1 MAAISSAKDELI
13 TPTELMQRA
22 LTSSDYAKRKQAE
35 VYREYQEALH
45 KNNALDF
52 DDLIMKTVELLQSD
66 PEVKIIIRNVFII
79 LWWTS
84 IRIRIRHS
92 LS

>member
-1 MAAISSAKDELI
+1 
-13 TPTELMQRA
+13 MQRA

-66 PEVKIIIRNVFII
+66 PEVMKLLSGTF
-79 LWWTS
+79 
-84 IRIRIRHS
+84 S
-92 LS
+92 LYYGG